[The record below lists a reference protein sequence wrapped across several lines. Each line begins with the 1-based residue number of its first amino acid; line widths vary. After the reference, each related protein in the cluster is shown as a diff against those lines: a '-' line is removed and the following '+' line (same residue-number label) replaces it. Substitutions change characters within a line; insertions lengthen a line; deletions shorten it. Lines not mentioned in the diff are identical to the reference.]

1 MQANTVHEE
10 VNAQMM
16 TNEEFW
22 KYQHSIY
29 QNLPYER
36 SIRYESWQPGRWA
49 ANRSAILELLPR
61 LGELRDICE
70 VGAGSAAFGLELGRQ
85 TSCRINAVD
94 LCPAAADYAAEIA
107 HDMGIELNYTVG
119 DLFSY
124 EKKSDLV
131 LSLGVME
138 HFSPEMQE
146 KFVCHCRDISKQYVL
161 VAIPNQDS
169 VIFRNYVAWSNR
181 ESRSYEEEH
190 QPLTTDSLMKLIRQ
204 AGMKIVHADGF
215 QVFLSERV
223 FWNETPIS
231 RIPLYQELQCQFA
244 KGPDRWADFPCM
256 DFAYEDIPRMVALER
271 ALKPEDRL
279 RYGFMSYVLA
289 EV

>member
-1 MQANTVHEE
+1 
-10 VNAQMM
+10 MM

-22 KYQHSIY
+22 LYQHNTY
-29 QNLPYER
+29 QSLPYER

-49 ANRSAILELLPR
+49 ANRSAILNLLPR
-61 LGELRDICE
+61 LGALQNICE

-85 TSCRINAVD
+85 SSCVVHAVD
-94 LCPAAADYAAEIA
+94 LCPAAADYAKEIA
-107 HDMGIELNYTVG
+107 HDMKIDLDYTVG

-124 EKKSDLV
+124 EHKSDLV
-131 LSLGVME
+131 LSLGVIE
-138 HFSPEMQE
+138 HFSPELQE
-146 KFVCHCRDISKQYVL
+146 KFICHCRDISNKYVL

-169 VIFRNYVAWSNR
+169 VIFQNYVAWSNR
-181 ESRSYEEEH
+181 ESKSYEEEH
-190 QPLTTDSLMKLIRQ
+190 KPLTTDGLEQLIRKS
-204 AGMKIVHADGF
+204 GMKVIHVDGF

-231 RIPLYQELQCQFA
+231 QIPLYLDLQRQFA
-244 KGPDRWADFPCM
+244 GASDRWGDFPCM
-256 DFAYEDIPRMVALER
+256 DFTYEDIPRMVALER